1 MLSLVI
7 FSVPLY
13 KLFCD
18 ITGFQGFNKE
28 VQIQEQD
35 QNMNSGQLDIKVI
48 FSAQVNDGLDWM

>member
-18 ITGFQGFNKE
+18 VTGFQGFNKE
-28 VQIQEQD
+28 VQIQQ
-35 QNMNSGQLDIKVI
+35 QNENISAGQLDIKVI
-48 FSAQVNDGLDWM
+48 FSAQVNDSLD